1 MSERFIDASLVVVRR
16 RREYNAKNGT
26 RHLEWRLAQ
35 ESRQEGGMWSDIK
48 TVCLGVG
55 LVVVGM
61 VGGFHLRAQAP
72 PGAAQG
78 AAAQAPPDT
87 AALRANYERWR
98 MEFKTWNRWGA
109 DDNKGTSNLI
119 TPQKVLSAIK
129 LVKRGT
135 VVSLAANEPQQ
146 VAADVGANGL
156 FRRTT
161 NAITEGGT
169 TDTYSVS
176 YHGLTVSHIDSWCHF
191 IENGQMYNG
200 IPAKDNITPEA
211 GCIKGGVMNW
221 KDGVFTR
228 AVLYDI
234 AQLKGVEWVEPGTP
248 ITRADLEAWEKRA
261 GVKASPGDVV
271 LLYIGRWKR
280 REKVGPWAGQVS
292 GYYADTIPWLHERL
306 PAFVG
311 HDFNI
316 DWNPRPGW
324 EGVRNPIHIAVLNW
338 MGINI
343 VENLNLE
350 RAVEEARRAR
360 PYEFLVTFAPLPVE
374 GGTGSPVNPLAIF

>member
-1 MSERFIDASLVVVRR
+1 MHPTIRSASVGTGLV
-16 RREYNAKNGT
+16 
-26 RHLEWRLAQ
+26 L
-35 ESRQEGGMWSDIK
+35 
-48 TVCLGVG
+48 VG
-55 LVVVGM
+55 LVC
-61 VGGFHLRAQAP
+61 GFHLRAQAP
-72 PGAAQG
+72 AGGSQTA
-78 AAAQAPPDT
+78 APPAPADT
-87 AALRANYERWR
+87 AAMRANYDKWR
-98 MEFKTWNRWGA
+98 TEFKTWNRWGA
-109 DDNKGTSNLI
+109 EDNKGTSNLI

-129 LVKRGT
+129 LVKHGT
-135 VVSLAANEPQQ
+135 VISLAANEPQQ
-146 VAADVGANGL
+146 AAADVAAAGL
-156 FRRTT
+156 FKRTT

-191 IENGQMYNG
+191 LENGQMYNG
-200 IPAKDNITPEA
+200 IQAKDNITPEA
-211 GCIKGGVMNW
+211 GCKKGSVMNW
-221 KDGVFTR
+221 KDGIFTR

-248 ITRADLEAWEKRA
+248 VTRADLEAWEKRS
-261 GVKASPGDVV
+261 GVKAGAGDVV

-280 REKVGPWAGQVS
+280 RERLGPWAGQVA
-292 GYYADTIPWLHERL
+292 GYYADTIPWMHERL

-324 EGVRNPIHIAVLNW
+324 DGLRNPIHIAVLNW

-350 RAVEEARRAR
+350 RAVEEARRLR
-360 PYEFLVTFAPLPVE
+360 QYEFVVTFAPLPVE
-374 GGTGSPVNPLAIF
+374 GGSGSPVNPLAVF